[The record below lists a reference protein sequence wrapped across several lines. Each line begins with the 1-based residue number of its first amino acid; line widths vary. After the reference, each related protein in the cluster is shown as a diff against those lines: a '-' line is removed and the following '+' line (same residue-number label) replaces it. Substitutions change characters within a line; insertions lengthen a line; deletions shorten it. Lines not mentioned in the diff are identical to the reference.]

1 MAEPPDADARPNNL
15 EGENDNLSAVDTQD
29 APRPATEPA
38 EAGASQRTD
47 KTSTDPGSGRNDT
60 AAPSPNQGPDQS

>member
-15 EGENDNLSAVDTQD
+15 EGENDNLQAVDVPG

-38 EAGASQRTD
+38 GAGASQRTD
-47 KTSTDPGSGRNDT
+47 KTATDPGSGRSDT
-60 AAPSPNQGPDQS
+60 AAPAPNQGPDQS